1 MAGLLSLVDS
11 LKYSTICPRQ
21 SNVSGSYSV
30 TLSYLNV
37 PAYTDRLKLE
47 EALETE
53 LDDEDDA
60 EDKLLNMKEDDGK
73 H

>member
-1 MAGLLSLVDS
+1 MAGLLSLVE
-11 LKYSTICPRQ
+11 LLEYSTICPRQ

-30 TLSYLNV
+30 TSLYLNTL
-37 PAYTDRLKLE
+37 AYTDRLKLE

-53 LDDEDDA
+53 LDDEDDT

>member
-1 MAGLLSLVDS
+1 
-11 LKYSTICPRQ
+11 
-21 SNVSGSYSV
+21 
-30 TLSYLNV
+30 V